1 MFFKSLSSGIEG
13 IEGYIVNVEAD
24 VSKGIRN
31 FTMFGLPDTAVIE
44 SKERIHSA
52 IHNS

>member
-24 VSKGIRN
+24 VSKE
-31 FTMFGLPDTAVIE
+31 FPTLPW
-44 SKERIHSA
+44 SA
-52 IHNS
+52 CPILQ